1 MEWDISILQGLI
13 LTGNATAVSKQYI
26 NQEHTLHAS
35 GRTLFDVEARYKTNV
50 SSFPLNLAASINN
63 VTNKAYWGM
72 PQLSSLAL
80 GAPRTFMLSASID
93 F

>member
-63 VTNKAYWGM
+63 VTNNAYWGM

-80 GAPRTFMLSASID
+80 GAPRTYMLSASID